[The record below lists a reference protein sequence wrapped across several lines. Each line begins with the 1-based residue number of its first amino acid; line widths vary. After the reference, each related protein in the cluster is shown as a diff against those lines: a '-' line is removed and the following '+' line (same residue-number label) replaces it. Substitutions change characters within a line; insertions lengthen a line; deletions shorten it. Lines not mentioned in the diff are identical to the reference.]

1 MFTDSTT
8 NEFMSMYIQAM
19 YRRYMDLASVD
30 FRGLTNLPHEK
41 CVIPDNEFNALCDK
55 LDEIQ
60 LGKSEVIIN
69 TALNKATSKFYSKL
83 VTFLGVDGE
92 PIRAMN
98 YEYHIYPVI
107 MLDCYVY
114 DFMLRI
120 NAAPIG
126 EYIDFL
132 LAFNNGVRM
141 STEFTW
147 MPFADNMPGLINW
160 SMYEQLTSPHGLSFN
175 YTLSQRKES
184 A

>member
-1 MFTDSTT
+1 MFTDKTT

-19 YRRYMDLASVD
+19 YSRYMELTKVDLH
-30 FRGLTNLPHEK
+30 GLLNLPQES
-41 CVIPDNEFNALCDK
+41 CVIPEHEFDNLCDK
-55 LDEIQ
+55 LSEIE

-69 TALNKATSKFYSKL
+69 TALNKATAKFYSKL

-92 PIRAMN
+92 PIHAMN
-98 YEYHIYPVI
+98 YEYHVYPVI

-132 LAFNNGVRM
+132 LAFNNSVRM

-147 MPFADNMPGLINW
+147 TPYADNMPGLITW
-160 SMYEQLTSPHGLSFN
+160 SMYEQLTSERGLSFN
-175 YTLSQRKES
+175 YTLGQRRES